1 MIKLKS
7 LLKEIE
13 YPLASKKDLHS
24 YEGMEGWKGKLIWM
38 APDQFLKLVHPIPDW
53 DTRPE
58 SSANIEHRMKN
69 NLPLDFLVLS
79 VDMKT
84 RKVVG
89 HEGRHRATIAKKLG
103 INKVP
108 VLVFTGSGFKR
119 VPQWNPEDHS
129 TVDNVGQFRPEW
141 SKQ

>member
-1 MIKLKS
+1 
-7 LLKEIE
+7 
-13 YPLASKKDLHS
+13 
-24 YEGMEGWKGKLIWM
+24 
-38 APDQFLKLVHPIPDW
+38 
-53 DTRPE
+53 
-58 SSANIEHRMKN
+58 
-69 NLPLDFLVLS
+69 
-79 VDMKT
+79 MKT

-89 HEGRHRATIAKKLG
+89 HEGRHCATINKKLG